1 MGGSSIGY
9 LLREG
14 ARNIY
19 ANKQMSVAAIGVL
32 VACML
37 LIGASIVFSFNANSF
52 VGYVEAQ
59 NEVVVFLK
67 DNLSDDSISEVE
79 QQLKNTE
86 NVSAVRFISKEEGLD
101 SWVQS
106 MSGVAENSEELFAPL
121 YEDNIMPDSFSV
133 TIRDLSQLDATVQV
147 LSDYDDVDYV
157 RAPEQVAQTITI
169 IKHAVNLG
177 GAAIV
182 LLLIGVLYVL
192 LHLGI
197 LNTLTGV
204 IVVAIALRLPGSTF
218 IIRNF
223 FAGIPQDIENSAL
236 VDGCNRLTAFFQVI
250 IHMVK
255 PGLASIS
262 IFAFMSAWSNYLLFN
277 VLIFNT
283 KTPVLATYL
292 RVLSRNDQMIADYG
306 VFAAMAM
313 VYMLP
318 VLIFFFISQRQLMQG
333 TISGG
338 KGI

>member
-67 DNLSDDSISEVE
+67 DNLSDDRISEVE

-121 YEDNIMPDSFSV
+121 YK
-133 TIRDLSQLDATVQV
+133 TA
-147 LSDYDDVDYV
+147 
-157 RAPEQVAQTITI
+157 
-169 IKHAVNLG
+169 
-177 GAAIV
+177 
-182 LLLIGVLYVL
+182 
-192 LHLGI
+192 
-197 LNTLTGV
+197 
-204 IVVAIALRLPGSTF
+204 AIALVVR
-218 IIRNF
+218 
-223 FAGIPQDIENSAL
+223 AGGGLCRDAGESAL
-236 VDGCNRLTAFFQVI
+236 AAVLETAGTVCAL
-250 IHMVK
+250 
-255 PGLASIS
+255 LA
-262 IFAFMSAWSNYLLFN
+262 ALPLMRAVLELL
-277 VLIFNT
+277 VE
-283 KTPVLATYL
+283 
-292 RVLSRNDQMIADYG
+292 
-306 VFAAMAM
+306 
-313 VYMLP
+313 
-318 VLIFFFISQRQLMQG
+318 LMG
-333 TISGG
+333 
-338 KGI
+338 